1 MAYLEDTLEDFFRPN
16 NPHLLQFSKE
26 NPPQCSCATVP
37 PIAAIFEAF
46 VESLLQCMCKYNHR

>member
-26 NPPQCSCATVP
+26 NPPQCSCATAP
-37 PIAAIFEAF
+37 PIAAILEIF
-46 VESLLQCMCKYNHR
+46 VVSFLLCMCTYHHR

>member
-37 PIAAIFEAF
+37 PIAAILKAF
-46 VESLLQCMCKYNHR
+46 AE